1 MAERRK
7 AAHECLD
14 KDAAPK
20 TEVINKQLTSKTPVS
35 LLGWLFCSP
44 YLAFSLVFFLIPLM
58 WAFWLSTMDW
68 NLMSD
73 DKKFVGTGNF
83 VNLFLDNKVQAAFV
97 NSYRYLLPIVILC
110 FAFGLAIALLV
121 SNLPERI
128 KGFVAVLFF
137 IPYLTS
143 GVATS
148 VVVKYLLAYNS
159 VFSVFLRERFGVD
172 VNWLQDKRT
181 AFAIMVILV
190 VWKMSGYY
198 ALFILS
204 AIEGISEDVK
214 EACALDGSIGF
225 HRLIHVTLPMIT
237 PTLTTV
243 IVLAT
248 GLAFGIYTEPYLLTG
263 GGPNLA
269 TTTWQLEIYN
279 ASFTRYQSG
288 YAAAMAIVNAVQI
301 FVTLRVINVVMDR
314 FNKKFGW

>member
-1 MAERRK
+1 MK
-7 AAHECLD
+7 A
-14 KDAAPK
+14 
-20 TEVINKQLTSKTPVS
+20 ISNKPIKSKKQDS
-35 LLGWLFCSP
+35 ILGWIFCSP
-44 YLAFSLVFFLIPLM
+44 YLVFSLVFFLIPLM

-73 DKKFVGTGNF
+73 NKTFVGLANF
-83 VNLFLDNKVQAAFV
+83 KNLFQDGKVQAAFV
-97 NSYRYLLPIVILC
+97 NSYRYLLPIVIFC
-110 FAFGLAIALLV
+110 FALGLIIAMLV
-121 SNLPERI
+121 SRLPEKI
-128 KGFVAVLFF
+128 KGIVAVLFF

-159 VFSVFLRERFGVD
+159 IFSVFLRENFGID
-172 VNWLQDKRT
+172 VNWLQDKHT
-181 AFAIMVILV
+181 AFLIMVILV

-204 AIEGISEDVK
+204 AIEGISEDVN
-214 EACALDGSIGF
+214 EACALDGSHGF
-225 HRLIHVTLPMIT
+225 HKLIHVTLPMIT

-288 YAAAMAIVNAVQI
+288 YAAAMAIINAIQI
-301 FVTLRVINVVMDR
+301 FVTLRIINVVMDR

>member
-1 MAERRK
+1 M
-7 AAHECLD
+7 
-14 KDAAPK
+14 
-20 TEVINKQLTSKTPVS
+20 
-35 LLGWLFCSP
+35 
-44 YLAFSLVFFLIPLM
+44 
-58 WAFWLSTMDW
+58 
-68 NLMSD
+68 
-73 DKKFVGTGNF
+73 
-83 VNLFLDNKVQAAFV
+83 
-97 NSYRYLLPIVILC
+97 
-110 FAFGLAIALLV
+110 
-121 SNLPERI
+121 
-128 KGFVAVLFF
+128 
-137 IPYLTS
+137 
-143 GVATS
+143 
-148 VVVKYLLAYNS
+148 
-159 VFSVFLRERFGVD
+159 
-172 VNWLQDKRT
+172 DKRT

-263 GGPNLA
+263 GGPGLA

-288 YAAAMAIVNAVQI
+288 YAAAMAIVNAIQI

>member
-1 MAERRK
+1 MKDFRK
-7 AAHECLD
+7 
-14 KDAAPK
+14 
-20 TEVINKQLTSKTPVS
+20 KQSHGKKQES
-35 LLGWLFCSP
+35 ILGWIFCSP

-73 DKKFVGTGNF
+73 NKKFVGLGNF
-83 VNLFLDNKVQAAFV
+83 IGLFQDNKVQAAFI
-97 NSYRYLLPIVILC
+97 NSYRYLLPIVLLC
-110 FAFGLAIALLV
+110 FAFGLVIALLV
-121 SNLPERI
+121 SYLPEKI
-128 KGFVAVLFF
+128 KGIIAVLFF

-159 VFSVFLRERFGVD
+159 IFSVFLREKFGID
-172 VNWLQDKRT
+172 VNWLQDRET

-204 AIEGISEDVK
+204 AIEGISEDVN
-214 EACALDGSIGF
+214 EACALDGSYGLHKLF
-225 HRLIHVTLPMIT
+225 HVTLPMIV

-288 YAAAMAIVNAVQI
+288 YAAAMAIVNAIQI
-301 FVTLRVINVVMDR
+301 FVTLRIINVIMDR

>member
-1 MAERRK
+1 MK
-7 AAHECLD
+7 G
-14 KDAAPK
+14 
-20 TEVINKQLTSKTPVS
+20 VIKKQTTGKKQESI
-35 LLGWLFCSP
+35 LGWLFCSP

-73 DKKFVGTGNF
+73 DKKFVGAGNF

-172 VNWLQDKRT
+172 VNWLQDKRS

-214 EACALDGSIGF
+214 EACALDGSTGF

-288 YAAAMAIVNAVQI
+288 YAAAMAIVNADQI
-301 FVTLRVINVVMDR
+301 FVTLRVINVVDR

>member
-1 MAERRK
+1 MK
-7 AAHECLD
+7 
-14 KDAAPK
+14 
-20 TEVINKQLTSKTPVS
+20 EVIKKQTTGKKQESI
-35 LLGWLFCSP
+35 LGWLFCSP

-263 GGPNLA
+263 GGPGLA

-288 YAAAMAIVNAVQI
+288 YAAAMAIVNAIQI
-301 FVTLRVINVVMDR
+301 FVTLWVINVVMDR